1 MQYRV
6 IGKRTLKVDAQAKAT
21 GAARFAIDTYLPGML
36 WARVLRSPIPHAR
49 ILSIDTARAKR
60 LPGVKAV
67 LTAADVPEAR
77 YGALV
82 HDMGILARDK
92 VRYIGEP
99 VAAVAAADEET
110 AEAALDLIDVEYE
123 ELPAVFDPLAALE
136 PDAPIIH
143 ERLREYHTVFERTP
157 KAMIGNVSY
166 HASITQGDVDAAFA
180 SAAVV
185 REDTFV
191 TPKQHP
197 AYLEP
202 NSTVAA
208 IDTDGRLVLYNTT
221 QRPHVNQ
228 TIVAALL
235 DLPMARIRVV
245 PCSVGAGFGAKNR
258 TLTEPLAAALA
269 LATGKPVRLTLSME
283 EELTASTTRHS
294 TVITMKTAARK
305 DGKLLASDIRLIFE
319 SGAYAPTPNAVWLAS
334 VTATGP
340 YRIPNVRLEA
350 FSVYTNK
357 MMGGAFRGYGTPQVT
372 FARESQLDML
382 AHDLGID
389 PVEIRLKNC
398 FVAGDS
404 LCTGQP
410 LVSVNIEKAIRQSA
424 EAMGWTTR
432 RNEGQETPPNTT
444 PRLPA
449 RAMGISC
456 GFNPCGGFATS
467 SIVRVLAD
475 GSAVVSTGAMDM
487 GQGLRTVMGQIAAE
501 TLGLDVDDVS
511 VVIGDTDKTS
521 YDAGIFGD
529 RGTHTGGMGVHRAA
543 LDAKTQILAMA
554 AETLDVE
561 MENLELHDKKISV
574 RGFPDR
580 FLTLQSVIGGG
591 QYKRGGPVI
600 GTASFNPETTAY
612 DPVVVQGAASR
623 FFSTYTFACSVA
635 EVEVDAAGQIRV
647 TRAVTANDCGTV
659 INPDGAEGQIDGGL
673 AIGLGYGL
681 TEQLEIREGQ
691 VMNPS
696 LLDYRIPTALD
707 MPAADRIIVDS
718 YDDNGPFGA
727 KGVGNSSV
735 DNMAPAIANAVF
747 RAVGFRAMEL
757 PLTPDKVVRGM
768 REVQ

>member
-6 IGKRTLKVDAQAKAT
+6 IGKRTPKSDARAKAT

-36 WARVLRSPIPHAR
+36 WARVLRSPLPHAR
-49 ILSIDTARAKR
+49 ILSVDTAQAKR
-60 LPGVKAV
+60 LPGVRVV
-67 LTAADVPEAR
+67 LTAADIPEAR

-99 VAAVAAADEET
+99 VAAVAAVDEET
-110 AEAALDLIDVEYE
+110 AEAALALIKVEYE
-123 ELPAVFDPLAALE
+123 ALPAVFDPLAALE

-143 ERLREYHTVFERTP
+143 ERLSEYLTVFDRTP

-166 HASITQGDVDAAFA
+166 QASITQGDVEAAFA
-180 SAAVV
+180 SADVV

-208 IDTDGRLVLYNTT
+208 IDHDGRLVLYNTT

-228 TIVAALL
+228 TIVSSLL
-235 DLPMARIRVV
+235 GVPMARIRVV
-245 PCSVGAGFGAKNR
+245 PCTVGAGFGAKNR

-269 LATGKPVRLTLSME
+269 LAAGKPVRLTLSME

-294 TVITMKTAARK
+294 TVITLKTAARR

-319 SGAYAPTPNAVWLAS
+319 SGAYAPTPNAVWLGS

-340 YRIPNVRLEA
+340 YRIPAVRLEA

-398 FVAGDS
+398 FVPGDS
-404 LCTGQP
+404 LSTGQP
-410 LVSVNIEKAIRQSA
+410 LVSVNIAEAIRQSA
-424 EAMGWTTR
+424 EAIGWPG
-432 RNEGQETPPNTT
+432 NGGDQSSGTPG
-444 PRLPA
+444 RHA
-449 RAMGISC
+449 RAQGISC

-475 GSAVVSTGAMDM
+475 GTATVTTGAMDM
-487 GQGLRTVMGQIAAE
+487 GQGLRTVMAQIAAE
-501 TLGLDVDDVS
+501 TLGLDVDDITVL
-511 VVIGDTDKTS
+511 IGDTDKTS

-529 RGTHTGGMGVHRAA
+529 RGTHTGGMGVHLAA

-554 AETLDVE
+554 ADTMGVDVE
-561 MENLELHDKKISV
+561 DLELCDKRISV
-574 RGFPDR
+574 RDFPDR
-580 FLTLQSVIGGG
+580 CLTLQSVVGGG

-600 GTASFNPETTAY
+600 GTSSFNAETREY
-612 DPVVVQGAASR
+612 DPAIVRGAASR
-623 FFSTYTFACSVA
+623 FFSTYTFACSIA
-635 EVEVDAAGQIRV
+635 EVEVDPTGQVRV
-647 TRAVTANDCGTV
+647 TRAVSANDCGTV

-681 TEQLEIREGQ
+681 TEGLEIRDGQ
-691 VMNPS
+691 VMNPNF
-696 LLDYRIPTALD
+696 LDYRIPTALD
-707 MPAADRIIVDS
+707 LPAAERIIVES

-747 RAVGFRAMEL
+747 RAVGFRAMAL
-757 PLTPDKVVRGM
+757 PLTPDKVAKGM
-768 REVQ
+768 QGVK